1 MVDTQIAF
9 VERQMQWATAWQQC
23 PLYATS
29 NARPKLRWT
38 AKIVDYVE
46 WVYALHG
53 VLNTETKKVTL
64 KSLFE
69 ALNETFGL
77 NVKEFSLYFVSIK
90 NRKKGDRTPFLD
102 EAKRRLIG
110 RMEESDMRPAKK

>member
-1 MVDTQIAF
+1 M
-9 VERQMQWATAWQQC
+9 
-23 PLYATS
+23 
-29 NARPKLRWT
+29 
-38 AKIVDYVE
+38 DYVE

-53 VLNTETKKVTL
+53 VLNTETKKITL

-77 NVKEFSLYFVSIK
+77 DVKDYSLYFTSIK

-102 EAKRRLIG
+102 EAKRQLVA
-110 RMEESDMRPAKK
+110 RMTEADIRPAKKQG